1 MAKEY
6 GKNREGVGLNIK
18 YRYQIDLKIKEG
30 STERIIK
37 KSIFRKRTLA
47 DEEQEEAQ
55 LEFIRSTKALYKEK
69 GINLE
74 ILEWGIQEFELVRK
88 NS

>member
-1 MAKEY
+1 MIYE
-6 GKNREGVGLNIK
+6 
-18 YRYQIDLKIKEG
+18 YQIDMKIKDG

-37 KSIFRKRTLA
+37 KSIFRKRTLT

-55 LEFIRSTKALYKEK
+55 LEFIRTTKALYKEK
-69 GINLE
+69 GINVE
-74 ILEWGIQEFELVRK
+74 ILEYGIKEFELVRK

>member
-1 MAKEY
+1 MM
-6 GKNREGVGLNIK
+6 N
-18 YRYQIDLKIKEG
+18 RYQIDVKIKEG
-30 STERIIK
+30 SSERTIT
-37 KSIFRKRTLA
+37 KSIFRKRTLS
-47 DEEQEEAQ
+47 DEEREEAQ

-69 GINLE
+69 GINVE